1 MAEGDARRL
10 DLPGTCLWSAPR
22 QPGLPGPHH
31 VGEWVSLGGPERVGT
46 EGVLGLLPSP
56 PQVLITKLRSANSAE
71 TRQYHKASKALLVLI
86 PLLGIT
92 YLVLL
97 YAPSDGFLRHAFA
110 FLRACLISTQVGG
123 EGRAG
128 SRGTQSQSPL
138 FSCRASSS
146 PCCTASSTQRCGSLC
161 VTGTGGGRR
170 DKCCGIGGESDCP
183 AEPTEHPECP
193 LTWSTGTRCPRNSLR
208 VPAPKA

>member
-46 EGVLGLLPSP
+46 EGVHGLLPSP

-128 SRGTQSQSPL
+128 SRGTQSQSP
-138 FSCRASSS
+138 
-146 PCCTASSTQRCGSLC
+146 SLLLQGFFVSLLYC
-161 VTGTGGGRR
+161 FLNSEVRVTLRHRYRR
-170 DKCCGIGGESDCP
+170 WKEGQV
-183 AEPTEHPECP
+183 
-193 LTWSTGTRCPRNSLR
+193 LRNR
-208 VPAPKA
+208 R